1 LAGHAL
7 PFAVAANPGVG
18 KAAGPLDNLPF
29 DFDFFFVFAGNDG
42 RVFVDADGNT
52 GIRQL
57 QKLIAL
63 VANLGQ
69 PTLFILEQAVIAG
82 IDEALGEK
90 KVERF
95 GITIDFGVIPGGFES
110 DDAGAFRGRAR
121 SLRRRNQAHGEERGC
136 ESGAAP
142 ENNAKL

>member
-1 LAGHAL
+1 M
-7 PFAVAANPGVG
+7 
-18 KAAGPLDNLPF
+18 
-29 DFDFFFVFAGNDG
+29 
-42 RVFVDADGNT
+42 
-52 GIRQL
+52 
-57 QKLIAL
+57 IAL

-82 IDEALGEK
+82 IDEAVGEK

-95 GITIDFGVIPGGFES
+95 GITIDFGVIPGGFEG

-136 ESGAAP
+136 ESGAVP